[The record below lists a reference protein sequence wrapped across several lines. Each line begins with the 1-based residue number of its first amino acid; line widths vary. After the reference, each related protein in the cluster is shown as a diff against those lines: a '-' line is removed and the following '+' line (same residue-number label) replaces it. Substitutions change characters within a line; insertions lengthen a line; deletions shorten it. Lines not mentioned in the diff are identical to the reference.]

1 MNTLEI
7 IFILSFIL
15 LFYTY
20 FGYGIGLSFIL
31 KFKKK
36 IILPVLED
44 DDLPN
49 VTHVIAAY
57 NEEEII
63 QEKIDNC
70 YMLDYPGWKINTI
83 IVADGSSD
91 RTVDI
96 IKRNPR
102 IKLYYSPERKG
113 KLEAVKRVMREVDS
127 PITIFSDANSI
138 LNDNA
143 IKMLV
148 RHFQNNEVGAVAG
161 EKVVMSDSVDDAASA
176 GEGIY
181 WKYES
186 HLKQLDYQLHSVV
199 GAAGELFAVR
209 THLFESPSANILIE
223 DFVITM
229 KIAEK
234 GYRVA
239 YEPAAKAMEKGSVS
253 IGEEMKRKVR
263 ISAGGL
269 QAIWKLKK
277 LLNPFKYGLLSFQ
290 YISHRVLRW
299 TLAPLSILVMFIT
312 SLLLAK
318 QGFMVYQVLFV
329 GQIIFYLLAITGFML
344 ENIKVKFK
352 AFFVPFYFAFMNL
365 SVYLGLMK
373 LITGQ
378 YDAVWEKAKRK

>member
-15 LFYTY
+15 LFYAY
-20 FGYGIGLSFIL
+20 FGYGIGLSLIL

-36 IILPVLED
+36 ISLPSLEE

-57 NEEEII
+57 NEEDII

-91 RTVDI
+91 KTVDI
-96 IKRNPR
+96 IKKNPR
-102 IKLYYSPERKG
+102 VKLYYSQERRG
-113 KLEAVKRVMREVDS
+113 KLEAVKRVMKEVDS
-127 PITIFSDANSI
+127 PITVFSDANSI
-138 LNDNA
+138 LNDDA

-161 EKVVMSDSVDDAASA
+161 EKVVVSDFEDDAASA

-186 HLKQLDYQLHSVV
+186 HLKQLDYQLYSVV

-209 THLFESPSANILIE
+209 THLFESPSANTLIE

-239 YEPAAKAMEKGSVS
+239 YEPLAKAMERGSAS

-269 QAIWKLKK
+269 QAIWKLKN

-299 TLAPLSILVMFIT
+299 TLAPLAILVMFIT

-318 QGFMVYQVLFV
+318 QGFLTYQLLFV
-329 GQIIFYLLAITGFML
+329 GQILFYLLAITGFML